1 MPGSLATGLSGVRR
15 SDLVGRG
22 KMPGRPLL
30 FLGPAFVAAVAYID
44 PGNFATNFRAGSGF
58 GYQLLWVIVGA
69 NLVAMLIQAL
79 AAKLGLATGADLATQ
94 CRTRLPR
101 WLTFGL
107 WMQAESVAIATDIAE
122 VVGGAVALKLML
134 GIPVPLGGVITAT
147 VAFALLFAQNGGFRP
162 YEVVIAAVLMVVA
175 VSFAY
180 LFAVSHPEPVAIVA
194 GLAPSFAGTE
204 SVVLATGILGA
215 TVMPHVIYVH
225 SALTPDR
232 YAEAPRRPGRSWRR
246 EALRFQRLDLLL
258 AMGVAG
264 LINAAMLIIAAR
276 LFASPQG
283 GGRVDSLEDAH
294 ATLGAS
300 FGNAAALAFA
310 LALLASGCASSSV
323 GTYAGQVVMA
333 GYLNRQIPVTLRRCI
348 TLIPALLVLSL
359 GVDTTQALVWSQV
372 VLSFG
377 IPFALIPLVWLT
389 SQHAVMGDLTNRWIT
404 TAGATVATALIVALN
419 TVLLVELMS

>member
-1 MPGSLATGLSGVRR
+1 
-15 SDLVGRG
+15 
-22 KMPGRPLL
+22 MPGRPLL